1 MKKPVRVILLDE
13 ADIEY
18 KKLNEL
24 VGKQI
29 EEGKENTKEMQLLRS
44 IKQKR
49 DLIKANPF
57 YGDNI
62 EKKKIPKINY
72 NVQNLWRVELT
83 GYWRML
89 YTIKGDEVQIICFV
103 LDIIDHNKYNKI
115 FGYKK
120 NQLFQHLNQKTKI
133 EDNH

>member
-1 MKKPVRVILLDE
+1 MKRLIRVILLDN
-13 ADIEY
+13 ADLEY
-18 KKLNEL
+18 TSLNEI
-24 VGKQI
+24 VGKQK
-29 EEGKENTKEMQLLRS
+29 EEGKENTSEMQLLRS
-44 IKQKR
+44 IDQKR

-62 EKKKIPKINY
+62 EKKKIPKMHY
-72 NVQNLWRVELT
+72 DVQNLWRVELT

-103 LDIIDHNKYNKI
+103 LDILTHNDYDKK

-120 NQLFQHLNQKTKI
+120 K
-133 EDNH
+133 

>member
-1 MKKPVRVILLDE
+1 MKKPVRVILIDE

-18 KKLNEL
+18 KKLNGI

-29 EEGKENTKEMQLLRS
+29 AEGKDNTSEMQLLRS

-49 DLIKANPF
+49 DLIKDNPF

-62 EKKKIPKINY
+62 KKRQIPKCY
-72 NVQNLWRVELT
+72 DAQNLWRVELT

-89 YTIKGDEVQIICFV
+89 YTIKGDEVRIICFV
-103 LDIIDHNKYNKI
+103 LDILNHENYDKK
-115 FGYKK
+115 FGYKGK
-120 NQLFQHLNQKTKI
+120 
-133 EDNH
+133 

>member
-1 MKKPVRVILLDE
+1 MKKPIRVILLDN
-13 ADIEY
+13 ADLEY
-18 KKLNEL
+18 KKLNEI
-24 VGKQI
+24 VGKQK
-29 EEGKENTKEMQLLRS
+29 EEGKDNTPEMQLLRS
-44 IKQKR
+44 IDQKR

-62 EKKKIPKINY
+62 EKKKIPKIHY

-103 LDIIDHNKYNKI
+103 LDILTHGDYDKK

-120 NQLFQHLNQKTKI
+120 K
-133 EDNH
+133 